1 VPIARTDVSTDRAG
15 RYLVQLCEH
24 LNQIGDHRHGT
35 MADSSGPPEV
45 RRVEWT
51 EDYGVISF
59 PAGLC
64 ILDAEDDSLTI
75 TLAADDLDDLRWMQE
90 LFTTRLETIGRRDK
104 LTVAW

>member
-1 VPIARTDVSTDRAG
+1 
-15 RYLVQLCEH
+15 
-24 LNQIGDHRHGT
+24 

-51 EDYGVISF
+51 EHYGVIRF